1 MNCEY
6 CKREFSTKG
15 VLVYHQKTA
24 KYCLKIQN
32 KLEDTAQNYSCNGC
46 GKKFT
51 IKFNFERHLKSCNI
65 ITVNKIK
72 EDYEQKLKEQK
83 EGYEQKLEEQKEG
96 YEQKLKEQK
105 EGYEQ
110 KLKEQKE
117 DCEQKLKEQKEGYE
131 QKLKEQK
138 ECYKQK
144 LKEQQEDYEQ
154 KLKEQEEYYEK
165 KKLKDKISDQ
175 GLELKEL
182 KQKIENMA
190 FKSTTTNNK
199 TQIVNNY
206 IQNLK
211 PLTEEHLA
219 ECSKHLT
226 LEQIKRGAS
235 GYAEYALNYPFKDT
249 VLCVDYSRHKIKMKD
264 KDGHIITDPE
274 MLTSSKMFFKSIFS
288 RNKQL
293 LQEYSNEKDD
303 VINKHGQDYADKLA
317 FELLHY
323 IADVSRGMEGEQSE
337 LQRDF
342 VKEICSKKT
351 V

>member
-1 MNCEY
+1 MECEY
-6 CKREFSTKG
+6 CKKKFSCVSSLNLHK
-15 VLVYHQKTA
+15 KRA
-24 KYCLKIQN
+24 KYCLKLRGKVQEN
-32 KLEDTAQNYSCNGC
+32 KFKCSDCDKEYTSKENLNLHRLKCIYIKYNKQEQKYKDEINNYKTKINYLENNYKTKLINQ
-46 GKKFT
+46 K
-51 IKFNFERHLKSCNI
+51 EYYE
-65 ITVNKIK
+65 NKICIIH
-72 EDYEQKLKEQK
+72 DGYEKDLDKLKEK
-83 EGYEQKLEEQKEG
+83 EKECKELRDKLENKNIEE
-96 YEQKLKEQK
+96 LRN
-105 EGYEQ
+105 
-110 KLKEQKE
+110 L
-117 DCEQKLKEQKEGYE
+117 
-131 QKLKEQK
+131 
-138 ECYKQK
+138 
-144 LKEQQEDYEQ
+144 QET
-154 KLKEQEEYYEK
+154 
-165 KKLKDKISDQ
+165 LKDIA
-175 GLELKEL
+175 LKSVS
-182 KQKIENMA
+182 
-190 FKSTTTNNK
+190 KSTTTNNK
-199 TQIVNNY
+199 TKIINNY

-235 GYAEYALNYPFKDT
+235 GYAEYALKYPFKDT

-274 MLTSSKMFFKSIFS
+274 MLTSSKMFFKSIFT

-293 LQEYSNEKDD
+293 LEEYSNEKED

-337 LQRDF
+337 LQRNF

>member
-6 CKREFSTKG
+6 CNNTFSSETSLKN
-15 VLVYHQKTA
+15 HQRRA
-24 KYCLKIQN
+24 KYCLKLRGKQEYSFECTGCSKKYTSRENLRLHERKCKELHSKNQEEKHEQEIDIYKQKIKDIEDEYKKKLLIQN
-32 KLEDTAQNYSCNGC
+32 
-46 GKKFT
+46 
-51 IKFNFERHLKSCNI
+51 ERYK
-65 ITVNKIK
+65 NKIDNIYVFHENEIK
-72 EDYEQKLKEQK
+72 QLKEQ
-83 EGYEQKLEEQKEG
+83 
-96 YEQKLKEQK
+96 
-105 EGYEQ
+105 
-110 KLKEQKE
+110 
-117 DCEQKLKEQKEGYE
+117 
-131 QKLKEQK
+131 
-138 ECYKQK
+138 
-144 LKEQQEDYEQ
+144 
-154 KLKEQEEYYEK
+154 LKEQEKQYKEQIK
-165 KKLKDKISDQ
+165 DLKDIA
-175 GLELKEL
+175 LKSVS
-182 KQKIENMA
+182 
-190 FKSTTTNNK
+190 KSTTTNNK
-199 TQIVNNY
+199 TQIIHNY

-274 MLTSSKMFFKSIFS
+274 MLTSSKMFFKSIFT
-288 RNKQL
+288 RNKEL
-293 LQEYSNEKDD
+293 LQEYSNEKEN

-337 LQRDF
+337 LQRNF

>member
-6 CKREFSTKG
+6 CNNTFSSVTSLKN
-15 VLVYHQKTA
+15 HQRRA
-24 KYCLKIQN
+24 KYCLKLRGKQEHSFECTGCSKKYTTRENLRLHERKCKELHSKNQEEKHEQEIDIYKQKIKDIEDEYKKKLLIQN
-32 KLEDTAQNYSCNGC
+32 
-46 GKKFT
+46 
-51 IKFNFERHLKSCNI
+51 ERYK
-65 ITVNKIK
+65 NKIDNIYVFHENEIK
-72 EDYEQKLKEQK
+72 QLKEQ
-83 EGYEQKLEEQKEG
+83 
-96 YEQKLKEQK
+96 
-105 EGYEQ
+105 
-110 KLKEQKE
+110 
-117 DCEQKLKEQKEGYE
+117 
-131 QKLKEQK
+131 
-138 ECYKQK
+138 
-144 LKEQQEDYEQ
+144 
-154 KLKEQEEYYEK
+154 LKEQEKQYKEQIK
-165 KKLKDKISDQ
+165 DLKDIA
-175 GLELKEL
+175 LKSVS
-182 KQKIENMA
+182 
-190 FKSTTTNNK
+190 KSTTTNNK
-199 TQIVNNY
+199 TQIIHNY

-274 MLTSSKMFFKSIFS
+274 MLTSSKMFFKSIFT
-288 RNKQL
+288 RNKEL
-293 LQEYSNEKDD
+293 LQEYSNEKED

-337 LQRDF
+337 LQRNF